1 MKLKLEVQS
10 GSLTGQRFEMQ
21 NGWVMVGRGEDC
33 PMRFASDPVVSS
45 RHAILHALPDGFH
58 LIDQRS
64 TNGTFVNGQ
73 RITDAILRSGDV
85 IHLGANGP
93 QLFVTIEPEIPAPQF
108 QPPSSPAIQPQNSP
122 QAVPQPVAASVA
134 VPMQAAAPLIISQP
148 ATQFPQHPPM
158 SGASSSQPA
167 LGQPALGQPALGQPA
182 LGQAI
187 SNIGTYQPEKDH
199 GHQTNSLWTI
209 LALISGAV
217 LALLTIGITTLELG
231 IISAI
236 VCSIIAFIPALHY
249 LFILLWLD
257 RYDPEPGWLLA
268 SAFAWGAL
276 LATFVSSIINTI
288 AGSVGG
294 DTFGAVISAPI
305 IEEATKGLGVILI
318 ALLFRREFDS
328 IADGIVYAGVIALGF
343 ATVENVSYYGRALN
357 EAGGAGLVGTFF
369 GRGILSP
376 FAHVLF
382 TGMTGIAVGMARETH
397 DQLKRFGIPVIG
409 YICAVILHAF
419 WNGIAV
425 FTGRGFLI
433 VYALI
438 EVPLFLLF
446 VGGAIW
452 MTRRE
457 GRILR
462 QTLEI
467 EVGRGLLPAEHL
479 QIVSSI
485 FNRLRWVLSV
495 ISNRELFGARRR
507 YLRAVTKLGFCHWH
521 ATRAVMAD
529 TQTQS
534 FSMIPRLQAEVFS
547 LRDQVG

>member
-10 GSLTGQRFEMQ
+10 GHLTGQRFELP

-33 PMRFASDPVVSS
+33 LMRFASDPMVSS

-73 RITDAILRSGDV
+73 RITDTILRSGDV

-93 QLFVTIEPEIPAPQF
+93 QLFVTIETEIPAPQF
-108 QPPSSPAIQPQNSP
+108 QPLYSPIIQPQNIPQPYP
-122 QAVPQPVAASVA
+122 QAAPQPSVA
-134 VPMQAAAPLIISQP
+134 VPMQAITSQP
-148 ATQFPQHPPM
+148 ATPFPQHPPM

-167 LGQPALGQPALGQPA
+167 LRQPALGQPA

-187 SNIGTYQPEKDH
+187 SSIGTYQPEKDH

-231 IISAI
+231 MVSAI

-268 SAFAWGAL
+268 AAFAWGAL

-294 DTFGAVISAPI
+294 NAFGAVISAPI

-397 DQLKRFGIPVIG
+397 DQLKRFGLPVIG

-485 FNRLRWVLSV
+485 SSRLRWVLSV
-495 ISNRELFGARRR
+495 ISNRELFGTRRR

>member
-10 GSLTGQRFEMQ
+10 GHLTGQRFELP

-33 PMRFASDPVVSS
+33 PMRFASDLVVSS

-73 RITDAILRSGDV
+73 RITDTILRSGDV
-85 IHLGANGP
+85 IHLGTNGP
-93 QLFVTIEPEIPAPQF
+93 QLFVTIETEIPAPQF
-108 QPPSSPAIQPQNSP
+108 QPPSSPATQPQNSP
-122 QAVPQPVAASVA
+122 QVVPQPVAASVA
-134 VPMQAAAPLIISQP
+134 VPMQAITSQP
-148 ATQFPQHPPM
+148 ATPFPQRPPM
-158 SGASSSQPA
+158 SVASSSQPA
-167 LGQPALGQPALGQPA
+167 LGQ
-182 LGQAI
+182 AI
-187 SNIGTYQPEKDH
+187 SSIGIYQPEKDH

-231 IISAI
+231 MVSAI

-268 SAFAWGAL
+268 AAFAWGAL
-276 LATFVSSIINTI
+276 LATFVSSIINSI

-294 DTFGAVISAPI
+294 NAFGAVISAPI

-357 EAGGAGLVGTFF
+357 EAGGAGLVGTFL

-397 DQLKRFGIPVIG
+397 DQLKRFGLPVIG

-485 FNRLRWVLSV
+485 FSRLRWVLSV

-547 LRDQVG
+547 LRNQVG